1 MLDPRLRIIPA
12 SGLVA
17 GAALGMAGSFVPSV
31 SLRGLL
37 WGLDGVCLIVAVA
50 LLTVHHLRKGND
62 VAAAGFL
69 VFLAGQ
75 ALVLATAPM
84 DPVAGREIFGAGVAL
99 WATSLMLVSSCRLMP
114 AWIRVVGVIAALLF
128 AVVALQIFMGHPLT
142 AQSEPLPA
150 FAYPVFCVALIGW
163 AWQHYRG
170 AA

>member
-31 SLRGLL
+31 SL
-37 WGLDGVCLIVAVA
+37 
-50 LLTVHHLRKGND
+50 
-62 VAAAGFL
+62 
-69 VFLAGQ
+69 
-75 ALVLATAPM
+75 
-84 DPVAGREIFGAGVAL
+84 IFGAGVAL
-99 WATSLMLVSSCRLMP
+99 WAASLMLVSSCRLMP

-150 FAYPVFCVALIGW
+150 FAYPVFCVALSGW

-170 AA
+170 DAVIRSSRAHQ